1 MNDYPH
7 SSGRFSQEQKER
19 AKELEEL
26 IALAESST
34 LSLDKLSKEIQS
46 NDAKILAT
54 TLFASAVLSIV
65 AGGFVF
71 FAGNSVFLS
80 EGNIYIL
87 GSVLVGSFLLFLG
100 ATWFLVSLRKRGVKL
115 KYDRLIELDI
125 QRRLISMIDQQV
137 SRVMSF
143 GGFSPVNRVIIDIK
157 VKRMAR
163 D

>member
-7 SSGRFSQEQKER
+7 TNGRFSMEQQER
-19 AKELEEL
+19 VKELEEL

-34 LSLDKLSKEIQS
+34 FSLDKLSSELQN
-46 NDAKILAT
+46 NDTKILAAA
-54 TLFASAVLSIV
+54 LFASAVLSIV
-65 AGGFVF
+65 AGIFVF
-71 FAGNSVFLS
+71 FAGNSVVLS
-80 EGNIYIL
+80 EENFYMF

-100 ATWFLVSLRKRGVKL
+100 AAWFLVSLRKRGVKL

-163 D
+163 E